1 MPEIVRRR
9 TLEASI
15 RSPQAY
21 HSGAVR
27 AAYQSGEKNWLIT
40 AVFCMQ
46 YIQGFQLEILE
57 SLQSKDPELKY
68 QAIQA
73 AGNWGITESWPDIR
87 DVLSNQDADTNLLLA
102 AIDAA
107 VNIGHHEAM
116 AVLSELLDRSSDN
129 DDIIDAVHEA
139 LAMLDELF

>member
-1 MPEIVRRR
+1 MRKTRNQQLP
-9 TLEASI
+9 LAEA
-15 RSPQAY
+15 
-21 HSGAVR
+21 
-27 AAYQSGEKNWLIT
+27 T
-40 AVFCMQ
+40 ADHPKAKE
-46 YIQGFQLEILE
+46 LSKILE
-57 SLQSKDPELKY
+57 SLQSKDTELKY

-73 AGNWGITESWPDIR
+73 AGNWGIAESWPDIS

-107 VNIGHHEAM
+107 VKIGHHDAM
-116 AVLSELLDRSSDN
+116 AVLSELFDRSSDN